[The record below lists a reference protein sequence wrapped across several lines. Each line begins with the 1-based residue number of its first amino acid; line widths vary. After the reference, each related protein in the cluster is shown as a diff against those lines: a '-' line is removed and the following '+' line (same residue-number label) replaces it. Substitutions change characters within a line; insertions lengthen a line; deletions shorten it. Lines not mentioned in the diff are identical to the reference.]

1 MTRARKIVTA
11 LSVILLVTA
20 LISPA
25 LAAKKNKKQKAGA
38 ATSSTKIPAHP
49 TDLSYG
55 PLKFDVPEAKKYR
68 HELSNG
74 ISVYVVEDHAL
85 PLVSVSLTLRAGS
98 FLDPDDAPGLAAGTG
113 RMLRRGGAGEM
124 NAEEFDERV
133 DFLAVNMNAFGGDM
147 SSGASFNCIT
157 GVVDEAMDLFFMML
171 KTPGFQ
177 EDRMM
182 VERENI
188 LEDMKQRNDSPQS
201 ISGREWA
208 WLIRGTDF
216 FGSHVMTEQELF
228 ALTRDDLVEFHKQY
242 WRPENMMIAVSGD
255 VKTDEILAKL
265 DKHFEGWK
273 VEGPDVPWPPTGPS
287 NTLAPGVYYVDK
299 DIPQGRVIMGH
310 LGKQRKNWEDPD
322 VFALSIMND
331 ILGGGG
337 FTSRMVKRIR
347 SDEGLAYSAGTSFG
361 VGQYWPGVFRVFYQ
375 SKSETV
381 AFAAQ
386 IAKTEIERIRTEPVS
401 EDELNTAKNS
411 FIDVFPRRFESA
423 GQIAGTFVDDDYN
436 GRPHGYW
443 DRYRDNIKKVG
454 TDEVLA
460 VAKKYLHPDKLVMLI
475 VGKWDEIEPGDG
487 DGRATMAEFYGGK
500 ATELPLR
507 DPLTLEPMD

>member
-74 ISVYVVEDHAL
+74 VSVYVVEDHAL

-124 NAEEFDERV
+124 DAEEFDERV

-171 KTPGFQ
+171 KAPGFQ
-177 EDRMM
+177 EDRLM

-188 LEDMKQRNDSPQS
+188 LEGMKQRNDSPQS
-201 ISGREWA
+201 ISGREWG
-208 WLIRGTDF
+208 WLMRGTDF

-228 ALTRDDLVEFHKQY
+228 ALTREDLVEFHKQY
-242 WRPENMMIAVSGD
+242 WRPENMMIAISGD

>member
-74 ISVYVVEDHAL
+74 VSVYVVEDHAL

-208 WLIRGTDF
+208 WLIRGMDF

-423 GQIAGTFVDDDYN
+423 GQIAGTFVNDDYN

>member
-25 LAAKKNKKQKAGA
+25 LAAKKAKKKSGA
-38 ATSSTKIPAHP
+38 ASASTAVPAHP

-68 HELSNG
+68 HELSSG
-74 ISVYVVEDHAL
+74 IPVYVVEDHAL
-85 PLVSVSLTLRAGS
+85 PLVSVSITLRAGS

-113 RMLRRGGAGEM
+113 QMIRRGGAGDM
-124 NAEEFDERV
+124 SAEDFDERV
-133 DFLAVNMNAFGGDM
+133 DFLAANINAFGGDV

-157 GVVDEAMDLFFMML
+157 GVVDETMGLFFMML

-177 EDRMM
+177 KDRIL

-201 ISGREWA
+201 ISGREWG

-228 ALTRDDLVEFHKQY
+228 ALTRDDLVKFHKQY
-242 WRPENMMIAVSGD
+242 WRPENMLISVSGD

-265 DKHFEGWK
+265 DKHFADWK
-273 VEGPDVPWPPTGPS
+273 VEGPEVPWPPAGPG
-287 NTLAPGVYYVDK
+287 NTPAPGVYYVDK
-299 DIPQGRVIMGH
+299 DIPQGRVILGH
-310 LGKQRKNWEDPD
+310 LGKQRANWDDPD

-337 FTSRMVKRIR
+337 FTSRLVKRIR
-347 SDEGLAYSAGTSFG
+347 SDEGLAYSAGSRFG
-361 VGQYWPGVFRVFYQ
+361 VGQYWPGLFRVFYQ

-386 IAKTEIERIRTEPVS
+386 IAMTEIERIRTEPVS
-401 EDELNTAKNS
+401 DDELNTAKNS

-423 GQIAGTFVDDDYN
+423 GQIAGTFVDDEYN
-436 GRPHGYW
+436 GRPHEYW
-443 DRYRDNIKKVG
+443 DSYRDHIKKVG
-454 TDEVLA
+454 SKEVLA
-460 VAKKYLHPDKLVMLI
+460 AAKKYLDPDKLVMLI
-475 VGKWDEIEPGDG
+475 VGKWDEIEPGDT
-487 DGRATMAEFYGGK
+487 DGRASMAEFFGGK